1 MCRGKRRL
9 IRPAGYWSE
18 KNVIMLQG
26 QRVAAVIPEENVA
39 ILANGIKLGYK
50 QLVWAAGGDPRKLSC
65 EGADLPGVH
74 VVRNRADVDAMKA
87 ELSVVKRVVVI
98 GGGYIGL
105 EAAAVLSKLGKQV
118 ILLETLPRVLGRV
131 VGEELSRF
139 LEAEHRAHGVDISTS
154 VTVFALTGNEHIS
167 GVVVD
172 FGETIN
178 ADLVIVGI
186 GITPAVQPL
195 VAAGA
200 EGENGV
206 SVDSQC
212 RTSLP
217 DIYAV
222 GDCAAY
228 ANSFANG
235 NVVRLESVQN
245 ANDMATNAAMSICG
259 QSVSYGEVPWF

>member
-1 MCRGKRRL
+1 MPPPVAWKSVL
-9 IRPAGYWSE
+9 PPAQ
-18 KNVIMLQG
+18 I
-26 QRVAAVIPEENVA
+26 
-39 ILANGIKLGYK
+39 
-50 QLVWAAGGDPRKLSC
+50 
-65 EGADLPGVH
+65 
-74 VVRNRADVDAMKA
+74 
-87 ELSVVKRVVVI
+87 
-98 GGGYIGL
+98 
-105 EAAAVLSKLGKQV
+105 
-118 ILLETLPRVLGRV
+118 
-131 VGEELSRF
+131 
-139 LEAEHRAHGVDISTS
+139 
-154 VTVFALTGNEHIS
+154 VFAP
-167 GVVVD
+167 
-172 FGETIN
+172 
-178 ADLVIVGI
+178 VIVGV
-186 GITPAVQPL
+186 GNGVTVSTRVATAVQPL